1 MRLKKIKLAGFKSF
15 VEPTTIPFPG
25 EMTAIVGPNGC
36 GKSNVIDAVRWVLGE
51 SSAKNLRGDAMTDV
65 IFNGSSSRKPVGQCS
80 VELVFDNSAG
90 RIAGEFANYNEL
102 SVKRLVTR
110 DATSTYFLNGT
121 KCRRR
126 DVTDLFLGT
135 GLGPRSY
142 AIIEQGMISRLI
154 ESKPQDLRVFIEEAA
169 GISKYKERRRET
181 ENRIRH
187 TQDNLERLN
196 DVRDELGKQLEKLQ
210 RQAAAATRYKTL
222 RAQARELKVQLAALR
237 FLKNSEHI
245 ETLQKQQQALQ
256 LEVDDLVARLQGDEA
271 GLESYKTKQLETKQT
286 IDDLQ
291 QQLFTTSNA
300 ITRLE
305 QNALHAK
312 QRKGQVEQELARIS
326 EQHELLNHSINEA
339 QEALAVSNEA
349 LENIEPEFALKEAE
363 LAHAKE
369 RFEDAEQALREFNA
383 QARAQEQTYNQ
394 LRQNVQQCHSQ
405 IQSTMSMQL
414 RTSQRISE
422 LQDELKQLDDEDYTS
437 QIALLEEQCSEL
449 DFDTDE
455 AKHLLHESNQK
466 VSQQQGEVN
475 AIEAKRRDAQGQLQ
489 TALSTKAALEA
500 LQQDASNNE
509 DVLLDGI
516 EKLWQQFGSN
526 QTLAP
531 CVESILQHAKD
542 PVVAK
547 SHDIQALLQNLANL
561 PSGVKV
567 FTDQAFVS
575 TARAGSLAHALLTES
590 SSNES
595 STQRVPAFFND
606 IYLCSDDDELAKTIE
621 SAFVSA
627 LDNEDESEGIAEGFT
642 SAISP
647 SGLWASSQWVV
658 KPGEASDGALQR
670 ANKIKALVD
679 SIQETESLIDE
690 IEHSLERAK
699 QELEQGET
707 QKQAIQSA
715 LGEKENLRAQLKN
728 KLSLLEMQQEQQS
741 TRSAK
746 LNDELAK
753 QELMLAKEEEQL
765 AQLSEKLE
773 LQEAQILEHE
783 VHIDDVNA
791 KRDANERTT
800 SELRGLVDTLTSQ
813 NHELAL
819 KKQQLENHQNLYGQ
833 QVTRNLQQREEYIK
847 NKERLQ
853 KELTQLTSP
862 EEIQEA
868 ELQSLLANKAELEQL
883 KSAKQS
889 SLEDIEQWLREAEK
903 GHQALGKDIQ
913 TRQTN
918 IEKLNIDI
926 EGYRVRANTILE
938 QLDETKQSLKHI
950 LETLPEDAEEKLW
963 QEDLEKTQANLQRL
977 GAVNLAAVEEFET
990 QSERKSHLDTQHN
1003 DLIEA
1008 LETLQSAIRKI
1019 DKETRTRFSTTFEQV
1034 NEDLKMLFPK
1044 VFGGGSAYLALTDD
1058 DLLETGVTI
1067 MARPPGK
1074 KNSTI
1079 HLLSG
1084 GEKALTALS
1093 LVFAIFRL
1101 NPAPFCLLDEVDAP
1115 LDDANVGRF
1124 CNLVSEMSQTVQFIY
1139 ITHNKIAMEM
1149 ASHLTGV
1156 TMAEPGVSRMV
1167 AVDVDEAVAFAE
1179 A

>member
-222 RAQARELKVQLAALR
+222 RAQARELKGQLAALR

-245 ETLQKQQQALQ
+245 EALQKQQQALQ

-312 QRKGQVEQELARIS
+312 QRKGQVEQELARIR
-326 EQHELLNHSINEA
+326 EQHELLNHSIDEA

-363 LAHAKE
+363 LEHAKE

-422 LQDELKQLDDEDYTS
+422 LQDELKQLDEEDFAS
-437 QIALLEEQCSEL
+437 QITLLEEQCSEL
-449 DFDTDE
+449 DFDIDE
-455 AKHLLHESNQK
+455 AKQLLQESNQK

-475 AIEAKRRDAQGQLQ
+475 AIEAKRRDTQGQLQ

-509 DVLLDGI
+509 DVTLDGI
-516 EKLWQQFGSN
+516 EKLWQQFSSN

-547 SHDIQALLQNLANL
+547 SHDIQALLQNQDNL
-561 PSGVKV
+561 PSGIKV
-567 FTDQAFVS
+567 FTDKAFVS
-575 TARAGSLAHALLTES
+575 TARSGSLAHALLTES
-590 SSNES
+590 STNES

-606 IYLCSDDDELAKTIE
+606 IYLCSNDDELAETIE
-621 SAFVSA
+621 SAFN
-627 LDNEDESEGIAEGFT
+627 NEPEPEAIAKEFT

-670 ANKIKALVD
+670 ANKIKGLVD
-679 SIQETESLIDE
+679 SIEETESLIDE

-699 QELEQGET
+699 QALEQSEA

-715 LGEKENLRAQLKN
+715 LGEKENQRAQIKN

-741 TRSAK
+741 TRTAK

-800 SELRGLVDTLTSQ
+800 SELRALVDTLTSQ

-819 KKQQLENHQNLYGQ
+819 KKQQLENHQNLYSQ

-868 ELQSLLANKAELEQL
+868 ELQSLLENKAELEQL

-918 IEKLNIDI
+918 IDKLNIDI

-938 QLDETKQSLKHI
+938 QLDETQQSLKSI
-950 LETLPEDAEEKLW
+950 LETLPEDAEEKRW

-977 GAVNLAAVEEFET
+977 GAVNLAAVEEYET

-1003 DLIEA
+1003 DLTEA

-1034 NEDLKMLFPK
+1034 NEDLKTLFPK

>member
-222 RAQARELKVQLAALR
+222 RAQARELKGQLAALR

-245 ETLQKQQQALQ
+245 EALQKQQQALQ

-326 EQHELLNHSINEA
+326 EQHELLNHSIDEA

-363 LAHAKE
+363 LEHAKE

-422 LQDELKQLDDEDYTS
+422 LQDELKQLDEEDFAS
-437 QIALLEEQCSEL
+437 QITLLEEQCSEL
-449 DFDTDE
+449 DFDIDE
-455 AKHLLHESNQK
+455 AKQLLQESNQK

-475 AIEAKRRDAQGQLQ
+475 AIEAKRRDTQGQLQ

-509 DVLLDGI
+509 DVTLDGI
-516 EKLWQQFGSN
+516 EKLWQQFSSN
-526 QTLAP
+526 QALAP
-531 CVESILQHAKD
+531 CVESILQHTKD

-547 SHDIQALLQNLANL
+547 SHDIQALLQNHAYL
-561 PSGVKV
+561 PSGIKV
-567 FTDQAFVS
+567 FTDKAFVS
-575 TARAGSLAHALLTES
+575 TAKSGSLAHALLTES
-590 SSNES
+590 STNES

-606 IYLCSDDDELAKTIE
+606 IYLCSNDDELAETIE
-621 SAFVSA
+621 SAFNN
-627 LDNEDESEGIAEGFT
+627 DDEPEGLAKGFT

-670 ANKIKALVD
+670 ANKIKGLVD
-679 SIQETESLIDE
+679 SIQESESLIDE
-690 IEHSLERAK
+690 IEHSVECAK
-699 QELEQGET
+699 QALEQSEA

-715 LGEKENLRAQLKN
+715 LGEKENQRAQIKN

-741 TRSAK
+741 TRTAK

-800 SELRGLVDTLTSQ
+800 SELRALVDTLTSQ

-819 KKQQLENHQNLYGQ
+819 KKQQLENHQNLYSQ

-868 ELQSLLANKAELEQL
+868 ELQSLLENKAELEQL

-918 IEKLNIDI
+918 IDKLNIDI

-938 QLDETKQSLKHI
+938 QLDETQQSLKSI
-950 LETLPEDAEEKLW
+950 LETLPEDAEEKRW

-977 GAVNLAAVEEFET
+977 GAVNLAAVEEYET

-1003 DLIEA
+1003 DLTEA

-1034 NEDLKMLFPK
+1034 NEDLKTLFPK

>member
-222 RAQARELKVQLAALR
+222 RAQARELKGQLAALR

-245 ETLQKQQQALQ
+245 EALQKQQQALQ

-326 EQHELLNHSINEA
+326 EQHELLNHSIDEA

-363 LAHAKE
+363 LEHAKE

-422 LQDELKQLDDEDYTS
+422 LQDELKQLDEEDFAS
-437 QIALLEEQCSEL
+437 QITLLEEQCSEL
-449 DFDTDE
+449 DFDIDE
-455 AKHLLHESNQK
+455 AKQLLQESNKK

-475 AIEAKRRDAQGQLQ
+475 AIEAKRRDTQGQLQ

-509 DVLLDGI
+509 DVTLDGI
-516 EKLWQQFGSN
+516 EKLWQQFSSN

-547 SHDIQALLQNLANL
+547 SHDIQALLQNHAYL
-561 PSGVKV
+561 PSGIKV
-567 FTDQAFVS
+567 FTDKAFVS
-575 TARAGSLAHALLTES
+575 TAKSGSLAHALLTES
-590 SSNES
+590 STNES

-606 IYLCSDDDELAKTIE
+606 IYLCSNDDELAETIE
-621 SAFVSA
+621 SAFVSV
-627 LDNEDESEGIAEGFT
+627 LDKEDEPEGLAKGFN

-670 ANKIKALVD
+670 ANKIKGLVD
-679 SIQETESLIDE
+679 SIEETESLIDE
-690 IEHSLERAK
+690 IEHSLECVK
-699 QELEQGET
+699 QALEQSEA

-715 LGEKENLRAQLKN
+715 LGEKENQRAQLKN

-741 TRSAK
+741 TRTAK

-800 SELRGLVDTLTSQ
+800 SELRALVDTLTSQ

-819 KKQQLENHQNLYGQ
+819 KKQQLENHQNLYSQ

-868 ELQSLLANKAELEQL
+868 ELQSLLENKAELEQL

-918 IEKLNIDI
+918 IDKLNIDI

-938 QLDETKQSLKHI
+938 QLDETQQSLKSI
-950 LETLPEDAEEKLW
+950 LETLPEDAEEKRW

-977 GAVNLAAVEEFET
+977 GAVNLAAVEEYET

-1003 DLIEA
+1003 DLTEA

-1034 NEDLKMLFPK
+1034 NEDLKTLFPK

>member
-36 GKSNVIDAVRWVLGE
+36 GKSNVIDAVRWVLVE

-154 ESKPQDLRVFIEEAA
+154 ESKPQELRVFIEEAA

-222 RAQARELKVQLAALR
+222 RAQARELKGQLAAIR

-245 ETLQKQQQALQ
+245 EALQKQQQTLQ
-256 LEVDDLVARLQGDEA
+256 IEVDDLNARLQGDEA
-271 GLESYKTKQLETKQT
+271 GLESYKTKQVETKQV

-312 QRKGQVEQELARIS
+312 QRKGQIEQELARID
-326 EQHELLNHSINEA
+326 EQHELLNHSIDEA

-349 LENIEPEFALKEAE
+349 LENIEPELVLKEAE
-363 LAHAKE
+363 LEHAKA
-369 RFEDAEQALREFNA
+369 RFEDVEQALREFNA
-383 QARAQEQTYNQ
+383 KAREQEQTYNQ
-394 LRQNVQQCHSQ
+394 LRQDVQQCHSQ

-422 LQDELKQLDDEDYTS
+422 LQDELKQLDDEDYS
-437 QIALLEEQCSEL
+437 DQIALLEEQANEL
-449 DFDTDE
+449 DFDIDE
-455 AKHLLHESNQK
+455 GKQAVQAASEKLQK
-466 VSQQQGEVN
+466 QHAEVQ
-475 AIEAKRRDAQGQLQ
+475 AIEAKRRDALGQLQ
-489 TALSTKAALEA
+489 TAQSTKSALEA
-500 LQQDASNNE
+500 LQQDASNFE
-509 DVLLDGI
+509 DTLLEGI
-516 EKLWQQFGSN
+516 EKLWQQISSS
-526 QTLAP
+526 QKLAP
-531 CVESILQHAKD
+531 CIEAILQHARD
-542 PVVAK
+542 PVIAK
-547 SHDIQALLQNLANL
+547 NYPVQELLKNKARL
-561 PSGVKV
+561 PTGVKV
-567 FTDQAFVS
+567 YTENLFVS
-575 TARAGSLAHALLTES
+575 SAKAGSLAHALLTELGG
-590 SSNES
+590 SNIS
-595 STQRVPAFFND
+595 PAQVPAFFDD
-606 IYLCSDDDELAKTIE
+606 IYLCEDDEDLASKVERLTDTE
-621 SAFVSA
+621 MKS
-627 LDNEDESEGIAEGFT
+627 DGKGFS

-647 SGLWASSQWVV
+647 SGLWASSHWVV
-658 KPGEASDGALQR
+658 KPGEVNDGALQR
-670 ANKIKALVD
+670 ANKIKSLTD
-679 SIQETESLIDE
+679 NIEDIESLIE
-690 IEHSLERAK
+690 EVEHSIAEAK
-699 QELEQGET
+699 QALEASEARKHTAQN
-707 QKQAIQSA
+707 A
-715 LGEKENLRAQLKN
+715 LAEKENQRVQIKN
-728 KLSLLEMQQEQQS
+728 KRSLLEMQQEQQS

-773 LQEAQILEHE
+773 LLEAQILEYE
-783 VHIDDVNA
+783 VHIDEVNA
-791 KRDANERTT
+791 KREENERTT
-800 SELRGLVDTLTSQ
+800 SELRASVDSLTSQ

-819 KKQQLENHQNLYGQ
+819 KKQQLENHQNLYSQ
-833 QVTRNLQQREEYIK
+833 QVTRNLEQREEYIK
-847 NKERLQ
+847 SKERLQ
-853 KELTQLTSP
+853 KELAHLTSP

-868 ELQSLLANKAELEQL
+868 ELQSLLENKAELEQL
-883 KSAKQS
+883 KSAKQR

-918 IEKLNIDI
+918 IDKLNIDI

-938 QLDETKQSLKHI
+938 QLDETQQSLKSI
-950 LETLPEDAEEKLW
+950 LETLPEEAEEKRW

-977 GAVNLAAVEEFET
+977 GAVNLAAVEEYET
-990 QSERKSHLDTQHN
+990 QSQRKSHLDTQHN
-1003 DLIEA
+1003 DLTDA

-1019 DKETRTRFSTTFEQV
+1019 DKETRTRFSNTFEQV

>member
-15 VEPTTIPFPG
+15 VEPTTIPFLG

-222 RAQARELKVQLAALR
+222 RAQARELKGQLAALR

-245 ETLQKQQQALQ
+245 EALQKQQQALQ

-326 EQHELLNHSINEA
+326 EQHELLNHSIDEA

-363 LAHAKE
+363 LEHAKE

-422 LQDELKQLDDEDYTS
+422 LQDELKQLGEEDFAS
-437 QIALLEEQCSEL
+437 QITLLEEQCSEL
-449 DFDTDE
+449 DFDIDE
-455 AKHLLHESNQK
+455 AKQLLQESNQR

-475 AIEAKRRDAQGQLQ
+475 AIEAKRRDTQGQLQ

-509 DVLLDGI
+509 DVTLDGI
-516 EKLWQQFGSN
+516 EKLWQQFSSN

-547 SHDIQALLQNLANL
+547 SHDIQALLQNHAYL
-561 PSGVKV
+561 PSGIKV
-567 FTDQAFVS
+567 FTDKAFVS
-575 TARAGSLAHALLTES
+575 TAKSGSLAHALLTES
-590 SSNES
+590 STYES

-606 IYLCSDDDELAKTIE
+606 IYLCSNDDELAETIE
-621 SAFVSA
+621 SAFNN
-627 LDNEDESEGIAEGFT
+627 DDEPEGLAKGFT

-658 KPGEASDGALQR
+658 KPGEANDGALQR
-670 ANKIKALVD
+670 ANKIKGLVD
-679 SIQETESLIDE
+679 SIQESESLIDE
-690 IEHSLERAK
+690 IERSLECAK
-699 QELEQGET
+699 QALEQNEA

-715 LGEKENLRAQLKN
+715 LSEKENQRAQLKN

-741 TRSAK
+741 TRTAK

-800 SELRGLVDTLTSQ
+800 SELRALVDTLTSQ

-819 KKQQLENHQNLYGQ
+819 KKQQLENHQNLYSQ

-868 ELQSLLANKAELEQL
+868 ELQSLLENKAELEQL

-918 IEKLNIDI
+918 IDKLNIDI

-938 QLDETKQSLKHI
+938 QLDETQQSLKSI
-950 LETLPEDAEEKLW
+950 LETLPEDAEEKRW

-977 GAVNLAAVEEFET
+977 GAVNLAAVEEYET

-1003 DLIEA
+1003 DLTEA

-1034 NEDLKMLFPK
+1034 NEDLKTLFPK

>member
-15 VEPTTIPFPG
+15 VEPTTIPFLG

-222 RAQARELKVQLAALR
+222 RAQARELKGQLAALR

-245 ETLQKQQQALQ
+245 EALQKQQQALQ

-326 EQHELLNHSINEA
+326 EQHELLNHSIDEA

-363 LAHAKE
+363 LEHAKE

-422 LQDELKQLDDEDYTS
+422 LQDELKQLDEEDFAS
-437 QIALLEEQCSEL
+437 QITLLEEQCSEL
-449 DFDTDE
+449 DFDIDE
-455 AKHLLHESNQK
+455 AKQLLQESNQR

-475 AIEAKRRDAQGQLQ
+475 AIEAKRRDTQGQLQ

-509 DVLLDGI
+509 DVTLDGI
-516 EKLWQQFGSN
+516 EKLWQQFSSN

-531 CVESILQHAKD
+531 CVESIYNMQKTPLLPKAMTYRHCFK
-542 PVVAK
+542 
-547 SHDIQALLQNLANL
+547 ITLICQA
-561 PSGVKV
+561 
-567 FTDQAFVS
+567 
-575 TARAGSLAHALLTES
+575 
-590 SSNES
+590 
-595 STQRVPAFFND
+595 
-606 IYLCSDDDELAKTIE
+606 
-621 SAFVSA
+621 
-627 LDNEDESEGIAEGFT
+627 
-642 SAISP
+642 
-647 SGLWASSQWVV
+647 
-658 KPGEASDGALQR
+658 
-670 ANKIKALVD
+670 
-679 SIQETESLIDE
+679 
-690 IEHSLERAK
+690 
-699 QELEQGET
+699 
-707 QKQAIQSA
+707 
-715 LGEKENLRAQLKN
+715 
-728 KLSLLEMQQEQQS
+728 
-741 TRSAK
+741 
-746 LNDELAK
+746 
-753 QELMLAKEEEQL
+753 
-765 AQLSEKLE
+765 
-773 LQEAQILEHE
+773 
-783 VHIDDVNA
+783 
-791 KRDANERTT
+791 
-800 SELRGLVDTLTSQ
+800 
-813 NHELAL
+813 AL
-819 KKQQLENHQNLYGQ
+819 KCLPI
-833 QVTRNLQQREEYIK
+833 R
-847 NKERLQ
+847 RL
-853 KELTQLTSP
+853 
-862 EEIQEA
+862 
-868 ELQSLLANKAELEQL
+868 
-883 KSAKQS
+883 
-889 SLEDIEQWLREAEK
+889 
-903 GHQALGKDIQ
+903 
-913 TRQTN
+913 
-918 IEKLNIDI
+918 
-926 EGYRVRANTILE
+926 
-938 QLDETKQSLKHI
+938 
-950 LETLPEDAEEKLW
+950 
-963 QEDLEKTQANLQRL
+963 
-977 GAVNLAAVEEFET
+977 
-990 QSERKSHLDTQHN
+990 
-1003 DLIEA
+1003 
-1008 LETLQSAIRKI
+1008 
-1019 DKETRTRFSTTFEQV
+1019 
-1034 NEDLKMLFPK
+1034 
-1044 VFGGGSAYLALTDD
+1044 
-1058 DLLETGVTI
+1058 
-1067 MARPPGK
+1067 
-1074 KNSTI
+1074 
-1079 HLLSG
+1079 
-1084 GEKALTALS
+1084 
-1093 LVFAIFRL
+1093 
-1101 NPAPFCLLDEVDAP
+1101 
-1115 LDDANVGRF
+1115 
-1124 CNLVSEMSQTVQFIY
+1124 
-1139 ITHNKIAMEM
+1139 
-1149 ASHLTGV
+1149 
-1156 TMAEPGVSRMV
+1156 
-1167 AVDVDEAVAFAE
+1167 
-1179 A
+1179 

>member
-210 RQAAAATRYKTL
+210 RQAAAATRYKAL
-222 RAQARELKVQLAALR
+222 RAQARELKGQLAALR

-245 ETLQKQQQALQ
+245 EALQKQQQALQ

-326 EQHELLNHSINEA
+326 EQHELLNHSIDEA

-363 LAHAKE
+363 LEHAKE

-422 LQDELKQLDDEDYTS
+422 LQEELKQLDEEDFAN

-449 DFDTDE
+449 DFDIDE
-455 AKHLLHESNQK
+455 AKQLLQESNQK

-475 AIEAKRRDAQGQLQ
+475 AIEAKRRDTQGQLQ

-509 DVLLDGI
+509 DVTLDGI
-516 EKLWQQFGSN
+516 EKLWQQFSSN

-531 CVESILQHAKD
+531 CVEAILQQAKD

-547 SHDIQALLQNLANL
+547 SHDIQALLQNHAYL
-561 PSGVKV
+561 PSGIKV
-567 FTDQAFVS
+567 FTDKAFVS
-575 TARAGSLAHALLTES
+575 TARVGSLAHALLTES
-590 SSNES
+590 STNES

-606 IYLCSDDDELAKTIE
+606 IYLCSNDDELAATIE
-621 SAFVSA
+621 RAF
-627 LDNEDESEGIAEGFT
+627 NKEDEPEPEAIAKEFT
-642 SAISP
+642 SVVSP

-658 KPGEASDGALQR
+658 KPGEVSDGALQR
-670 ANKIKALVD
+670 ANKIKALVE
-679 SIQETESLIDE
+679 SIEETESLIDE

-699 QELEQGET
+699 QALEQSEA

-715 LGEKENLRAQLKN
+715 LGEKENQRAQIKN

-741 TRSAK
+741 TRTAK

-800 SELRGLVDTLTSQ
+800 SELRALVDTLTSQ

-819 KKQQLENHQNLYGQ
+819 KKQQLENHQNLYSQ

-868 ELQSLLANKAELEQL
+868 ELQSLLENKAELEQL

-918 IEKLNIDI
+918 IDKLNIDI

-938 QLDETKQSLKHI
+938 QLDETQQSLKSI
-950 LETLPEDAEEKLW
+950 LETLPEDAEEKRW

-977 GAVNLAAVEEFET
+977 GAVNLAAVEEYET

-1003 DLIEA
+1003 DLTEA

-1019 DKETRTRFSTTFEQV
+1019 DKETRSRFSTTFEQV
-1034 NEDLKMLFPK
+1034 NEDLKTLFPK